1 MTRDP
6 GTGVFVTG
14 TDTAVGKTVV
24 ARAIIRALSAAD
36 LAVAAMKPVSAGSR
50 ETAAGLRNDDA
61 LTLMQAANVT
71 AAYEVV
77 NPYCFAAPIAPHIA
91 ARDAGVVIDVALIA
105 KRFAA
110 LARAADCVVV
120 EGAGGWLAPIG
131 PRQTMADIA
140 AALALPVLLV
150 VGLRLGC
157 LNHALLSARALAAH
171 GAGFAGW
178 IGNSID
184 PDFARRADNLEAL
197 AELLGAPPLAVLPYA
212 PQAVNTHELPPG
224 FAAQLLAR
232 LRSSVTQARGL
243 L

>member
-24 ARAIIRALSAAD
+24 AHAIIRSLTKAD
-36 LAVAAMKPVSAGSR
+36 LAVACMKPVSAGSR
-50 ETAAGLRNDDA
+50 ETADGLRNDDA
-61 LTLMQAANVT
+61 LALMQAANVT
-71 AAYEVV
+71 AAYEAV

-131 PRQTMADIA
+131 AHQTMADIA
-140 AALALPVLLV
+140 AVLALPVLLV

-171 GAGFAGW
+171 GPGLAGW

-184 PDFARRADNLEAL
+184 PDFARRADNLAAL
-197 AELLGAPPLAVLPYA
+197 TELLGAPPLAVLPYA
-212 PQAVNTHELPPG
+212 PQAVNTQQLPAG
-224 FAAQLLAR
+224 FAAHLLAR